1 MKSLLAFWKKDI
13 INKLIVLV
21 IMGLVGAV
29 FAFGWLIFNMP
40 QGRSLTEAFT
50 DFLPVK
56 ATPTF
61 DINSYLTPAT
71 NIPGVMSTAT
81 GIPTL
86 LPTFTLPPPTP
97 IVELSTPTLELLPTP
112 TIELTTQ
119 PLPTATQ
126 AVSNGSVCIPDNQRQ
141 TGKVVE
147 VLDGNTVRVLI
158 KDNGLVYVVRYIGV
172 DVPVDTVYSAAAEQK
187 NAELVYG
194 KEIILIKDVNDKD
207 DRGRL
212 LRYVLVGD
220 TFINLDMIQE
230 GLGTALDVPP
240 DSACAEAF
248 KQAEQSASGA
258 MLGVWS
264 PTATP
269 RSP

>member
-13 INKLIVLV
+13 INKLIIIVLL
-21 IMGLVGAV
+21 GLVGAV

-40 QGRSLTEAFT
+40 QGRSLTEAFA
-50 DFLPVK
+50 DFLPQQ

-61 DINSYLTPAT
+61 DLNSYLTPGA
-71 NIPGVMSTAT
+71 NIPAFTTAT
-81 GIPTL
+81 LEIVATPTSTVLPFTPTVELLIPTL
-86 LPTFTLPPPTP
+86 EILP
-97 IVELSTPTLELLPTP
+97 SPTLEIPTQTLQPP
-112 TIELTTQ
+112 TQ
-119 PLPTATQ
+119 V
-126 AVSNGSVCIPDNQRQ
+126 VSSGLACIPNNLHK
-141 TGKVVE
+141 TGKVLE
-147 VLDGNTVRVLI
+147 VLDGNTVRALL
-158 KDNGLVYVVRYIGV
+158 KDDGLVYVVRYIGV
-172 DVPVDTVYSAAAEQK
+172 VAPADKKYSVLAEQK
-187 NAELVYG
+187 NTELVYG

-220 TFINLDMIQE
+220 TFVNFEMIQR

-240 DSACAEAF
+240 DSACAQAF
-248 KQAEQSASGA
+248 EQAEQSASDS

-269 RSP
+269 KPP

>member
-1 MKSLLAFWKKDI
+1 MKSFLVFWKKDI
-13 INKLIVLV
+13 INKLIVIVL
-21 IMGLVGAV
+21 MGLVGAV

-40 QGRSLTEAFT
+40 QGRSLTEAFA
-50 DFLPVK
+50 DFLPEQ

-61 DINSYLTPAT
+61 DVNSYLTPDANVPAFT
-71 NIPGVMSTAT
+71 TAT
-81 GIPTL
+81 LDIAALSTPTVLPFTPTVELPTPTL
-86 LPTFTLPPPTP
+86 E
-97 IVELSTPTLELLPTP
+97 ILSTPTLEIP
-112 TIELTTQ
+112 TQ
-119 PLPTATQ
+119 PLPTSTQ
-126 AVSNGSVCIPDNQRQ
+126 FVSNTSACISDNLHQ

-147 VLDGNTVRVLI
+147 VLDGNTVRVLL

-172 DVPVDTVYSAAAEQK
+172 VAPVDKNYSAQAEEK
-187 NAELVYG
+187 NTEIVYG
-194 KEIILIKDVNDKD
+194 KEITLIKDVNDKD

-220 TFINLDMIQE
+220 TFVNFEMIQA

-240 DSACAEAF
+240 DSACAQTF
-248 KQAEQSASGA
+248 KQSEQSAVSST
-258 MLGVWS
+258 LGVWS